1 MPRVFSRGD
10 WEPFSKSYGCCDRT
24 YWAWKFTDFPGAR
37 FQEAAYALAS
47 LYTSPWPDNPFY
59 QNPKALR
66 RAGAVMRY
74 WQSIQCADGSYNEAY
89 PHEHSLAATA
99 FTAFYVGEALS
110 LLAGHLPEEQVRSLR
125 DTLARC
131 GDWLIANDESHGV
144 LSNHLAAAAAAMTVI
159 HLNSNDA
166 RHADRA
172 RHFLA
177 RIFRHQS
184 EEGWY
189 EEYGGADPGYQ
200 THGTFYLARIWQLT
214 GDAQLL
220 ESLVKANRFL
230 AHCIHPN
237 GSLGG
242 EYGSR
247 NTEFFFP
254 AAFEILSNVCESGKA
269 IAAFMRDCL
278 RRQAAAGLAAVDA
291 FNLFPMLNNY
301 LFAAANADADLQPAV
316 QLPFQQAGQWDFP
329 RAGLHMRGTQ
339 RYYAVLGTSKG
350 GVLKVFGKD
359 GSYYSDCGYWVKLA
373 HGLIATSQTLQLS
386 PPVER
391 DGDEFVVETRFS
403 FLKQKLMSPTLF
415 LAFRLFNL
423 GPGRFRRLGYWVK
436 KCLVAALVTK
446 AKAAPLSLRRRVQF
460 GDDYV
465 RISDAITLDGGDK
478 AVSLGCDDKFS
489 AIHMGSS
496 RYFQWQDM
504 GPSWFEPARPGREIQ
519 ELNESGRLIIEKNFE
534 L

>member
-1 MPRVFSRGD
+1 M
-10 WEPFSKSYGCCDRT
+10 
-24 YWAWKFTDFPGAR
+24 
-37 FQEAAYALAS
+37 
-47 LYTSPWPDNPFY
+47 
-59 QNPKALR
+59 
-66 RAGAVMRY
+66 
-74 WQSIQCADGSYNEAY
+74 
-89 PHEHSLAATA
+89 
-99 FTAFYVGEALS
+99 
-110 LLAGHLPEEQVRSLR
+110 
-125 DTLARC
+125 
-131 GDWLIANDESHGV
+131 
-144 LSNHLAAAAAAMTVI
+144 
-159 HLNSNDA
+159 
-166 RHADRA
+166 
-172 RHFLA
+172 
-177 RIFRHQS
+177 
-184 EEGWY
+184 
-189 EEYGGADPGYQ
+189 
-200 THGTFYLARIWQLT
+200 
-214 GDAQLL
+214 
-220 ESLVKANRFL
+220 
-230 AHCIHPN
+230 
-237 GSLGG
+237 
-242 EYGSR
+242 
-247 NTEFFFP
+247 
-254 AAFEILSNVCESGKA
+254 
-269 IAAFMRDCL
+269 
-278 RRQAAAGLAAVDA
+278 
-291 FNLFPMLNNY
+291 
-301 LFAAANADADLQPAV
+301 
-316 QLPFQQAGQWDFP
+316 
-329 RAGLHMRGTQ
+329 
-339 RYYAVLGTSKG
+339 
-350 GVLKVFGKD
+350 
-359 GSYYSDCGYWVKLA
+359 KLA